1 MQAATPP
8 SGNQQTGSNAASQAQ
23 AVINDFTATIN
34 KGYDSWLTRTKVLE
48 QSFSDFTAKMAGTFG
63 QTQMAIKDLTVELA
77 VATPLVTGLGGNL
90 ADVQNIQ
97 KGIADSLNTNV
108 ITLGE
113 TVGDL
118 YAAGQ
123 AVGIDSG
130 QIGDMVKGFQDAGI
144 QTGNIKENIQLSVD
158 IARKVG
164 VNTSAVFGLVR
175 DNLSNIN
182 KYGFE
187 NGVAGLAKMSAQAA
201 SLRINMNEIFGFAE
215 RVFNPEGAVE
225 MVSAFQRL
233 GVAAGDL
240 ADPFRLMYLAS
251 EDTEE
256 LQNQVAKMTEKFTY
270 FDEKT
275 KSFKV
280 FPNAKRDLREIE
292 KETGIA
298 YNDLVKM
305 SEGQQKLNMIRGE
318 FKTNAI
324 DEESKQFIANVAQ
337 YNKDKGGFTV
347 KVNGMDKLVSE
358 INPADLDEIKKSQ
371 ETVTVEDLAKAQ
383 LNQSELQTA
392 ALHKLVD
399 SLAAPVAG
407 SKAPRELREFGRG
420 VTQVGMTATDKT
432 LGNQRG
438 AIASIDKFYDETGKS
453 ILDLLKGEGSPTK
466 IAEIFKNAGV
476 DVQQSFS
483 NIKQSITSIDFKSA
497 IQPYVSSGNKI
508 AEAADLA
515 VKGLTNLATRATAS
529 GTIPNRME
537 TNQSQSPINQTIKV
551 EDINYKGAIDIKITN
566 TDGSTSKLTD
576 TQVYDLFK
584 NETFI
589 KQINKM
595 IGDSNNTGQYSSV
608 PNKS

>member
-1 MQAATPP
+1 
-8 SGNQQTGSNAASQAQ
+8 
-23 AVINDFTATIN
+23 
-34 KGYDSWLTRTKVLE
+34 
-48 QSFSDFTAKMAGTFG
+48 
-63 QTQMAIKDLTVELA
+63 
-77 VATPLVTGLGGNL
+77 
-90 ADVQNIQ
+90 
-97 KGIADSLNTNV
+97 
-108 ITLGE
+108 
-113 TVGDL
+113 
-118 YAAGQ
+118 
-123 AVGIDSG
+123 
-130 QIGDMVKGFQDAGI
+130 MVKGFQDAGI

-305 SEGQQKLNMIRGE
+305 SEGQQKLNMIRSE

-347 KVNGMDKLVSE
+347 KVGGMDKLVSE

-383 LNQSELQTA
+383 LNQTELQTA
-392 ALHKLVD
+392 ALNKLVD

-407 SKAPRELREFGRG
+407 SKAPRELREFGRA

-438 AIASIDKFYDETGKS
+438 AISSIDKFYDETGKS
-453 ILDLLKGEGSPTK
+453 VIDLLKGEGSPAK
-466 IAEIFKNAGV
+466 IAEIFKNAGM

-529 GTIPNRME
+529 GTIPNRIE
-537 TNQSQSPINQTIKV
+537 TNQAQSPINQTIKV
-551 EDINYKGAIDIKITN
+551 EDINYKGAIEIKVTTPN
-566 TDGSTSKLTD
+566 GSTSNLTD

-595 IGDSNNTGQYSSV
+595 ISDGSVKGPYSAVPNNTR
-608 PNKS
+608 

>member
-1 MQAATPP
+1 MQAAPP
-8 SGNQQTGSNAASQAQ
+8 PNNQPNNSNAASQAQ

-34 KGYDSWLTRTKVLE
+34 RGYDSWLSRTKVLE

-63 QTQMAIKDLTVELA
+63 QTQMAIKGLTVELA
-77 VATPLVTGLGGNL
+77 VATPLVTGLGGSL
-90 ADVQNIQ
+90 TDVQNIQ

-305 SEGQQKLNMIRGE
+305 SEGQQKLNMIRSE

-347 KVNGMDKLVSE
+347 KVGGMDKLVSE

-383 LNQSELQTA
+383 LNQTELQTA
-392 ALHKLVD
+392 ALNKLVD

-407 SKAPRELREFGRG
+407 SKAPRELREFGRA

-438 AIASIDKFYDETGKS
+438 AISSIDKFYDETGKS
-453 ILDLLKGEGSPTK
+453 VIDLLKGEGSPAK
-466 IAEIFKNAGV
+466 IAEIFKNAGM

-529 GTIPNRME
+529 GTIPNRIE
-537 TNQSQSPINQTIKV
+537 TNQAQSPINQTIKV
-551 EDINYKGAIDIKITN
+551 DDINYRGAIEVKVTTPN
-566 TDGSTSKLTD
+566 GSTSNLTD

-595 IGDSNNTGQYSSV
+595 ISDGSVKGPYSSV

>member
-63 QTQMAIKDLTVELA
+63 QTQMAIKNLTVELA